1 MSDNALASTN
11 SRAFKAV
18 LASVGARHIV
28 TPPYTPR
35 WNGKVCV
42 SRSGVPSGWTA
53 RLPAPVGLTQAKG
66 MSRTRRDRCFH

>member
-42 SRSGVPSGWTA
+42 SRSPGRPSWRRGSP
-53 RLPAPVGLTQAKG
+53 RLSV
-66 MSRTRRDRCFH
+66 